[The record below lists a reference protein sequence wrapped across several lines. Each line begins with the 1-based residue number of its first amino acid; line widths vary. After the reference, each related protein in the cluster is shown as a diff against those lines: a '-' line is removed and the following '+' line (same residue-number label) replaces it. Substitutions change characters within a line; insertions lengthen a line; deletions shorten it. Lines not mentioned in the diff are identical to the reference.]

1 MVNGLSNI
9 GYVGFGVETT
19 EGTLVAP
26 TIFLPASSFSI
37 DSTVEPIIPE
47 QLRGSRDR
55 YVMMPSAYSVSGT
68 MDMELPTRG
77 IGPLLVSA
85 FSAYANVA
93 TTAYAG
99 GGYQHVI
106 TPASAS
112 PTFTFETSAADI
124 LFLRYGGIRVNT
136 LDINASF
143 NEIVTSSWGLEGTT
157 RAKQGSG
164 TSESYLDGNPF
175 HFDGASV
182 KINGSAVGNVKN
194 FSFNVNNNIE
204 RIGTLNKTTSW
215 NRTELGPREL
225 GLTMTMD
232 FQNTADYDLFLAG
245 TEFAVQ
251 LHFEGGFITGSSG
264 PKRTLVLDVPRAI
277 YSSINAPLQAGS
289 IIEQAVTCTIV
300 RPTNND
306 PVCTVTYVAPE
317 QVIPGSG
324 QVIS

>member
-1 MVNGLSNI
+1 MPNGLSNI
-9 GYVGFGVETT
+9 GYVGYGVETV

-85 FSAYANVA
+85 FSAYAGVY
-93 TTAYAG
+93 TSAYSG
-99 GGYQHVI
+99 GGYSHVI
-106 TPASAS
+106 TPGNTS

-124 LFLRYGGIRVNT
+124 LFMRYGGIRVNT
-136 LDINASF
+136 LDINASW

-157 RAKQGSG
+157 RSKEASG

-175 HFDGASV
+175 HFNGASV
-182 KINGSAVGNVKN
+182 KIAGAGVANVKN

-215 NRTELGPREL
+215 NRTELGPREV
-225 GLTMTMD
+225 GLTMAMD
-232 FQNTADYDLFLAG
+232 FQNDDDYDLFLAG

-264 PKRTLVLDVPRAI
+264 PKRTLVIDIPRAI
-277 YSSINAPLQAGS
+277 YSIINAPLQAGS
-289 IIEQAVTCTIV
+289 IIEQSVTTTIV

-306 PVCTVTYVAPE
+306 PICTVTYITPDAT
-317 QVIPGSG
+317 IPGAGS
-324 QVIS
+324 